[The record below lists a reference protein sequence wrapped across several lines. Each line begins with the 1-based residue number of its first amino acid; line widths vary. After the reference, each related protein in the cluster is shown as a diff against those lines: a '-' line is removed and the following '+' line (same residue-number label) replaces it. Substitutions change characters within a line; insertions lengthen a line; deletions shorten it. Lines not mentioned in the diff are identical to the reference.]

1 MKAIR
6 NTFLAVVLV
15 VCVVL
20 GAVALRSAGQVQAY
34 DAGAST
40 VPTVRMP
47 FQADNTA
54 DATVTPEPT
63 MTATPEP
70 TAYPT
75 QMTMWDQHFKQ
86 LNDAIKIPDGKDR
99 VTVPYLGSNGK
110 YYLIQ
115 KFIDPSTQQ
124 VDFAIYRAEKIFI
137 QDPND
142 AKKAIEVVV
151 PRGTDIGQEA
161 FFYEAVKVKWL
172 TANDFK
178 DLPSLSNNPWYT
190 NP

>member
-1 MKAIR
+1 MKKTVVI
-6 NTFLAVVLV
+6 LLVVVLLAIGISAR
-15 VCVVL
+15 VL
-20 GAVALRSAGQVQAY
+20 TSNVSAEGSVQPPAPILQFADDVAQATETP
-34 DAGAST
+34 AAT
-40 VPTVRMP
+40 VPTAV
-47 FQADNTA
+47 
-54 DATVTPEPT
+54 PT
-63 MTATPEP
+63 L
-70 TAYPT
+70 YPT
-75 QMTMWDQHFKQ
+75 QMTLWDQHFKQ
-86 LNDAIKIPDGKDR
+86 LDEAIIIPDGKDR
-99 VTVPYLGSNGK
+99 ITVPYLGSNGK

-161 FFYEAVKVKWL
+161 FFFEAVKVKWL
-172 TANDFK
+172 TASDFK
-178 DLPSLSNNPWYT
+178 PLPSLSNDPWYT